1 MALVTRVTVDLRK
14 EAMPNPD
21 DQTASPE
28 ADLRAISSTLHLD
41 PSVVRQFIAD
51 YLRLLPTRL
60 HRIDD
65 DLERGDVPAATVSL
79 LSLATSSTML
89 GADDVSAAAQ
99 RVREG
104 SAAGNQAAVRDGRQL
119 LRSSAEHT
127 RDRLARLSAQG

>member
-1 MALVTRVTVDLRK
+1 
-14 EAMPNPD
+14 MPNPD

-41 PSVVRQFIAD
+41 PSVVQQFIAD

-89 GADDVSAAAQ
+89 GADEVSDAAQ
-99 RVREG
+99 RVQEG
-104 SAAGNQAAVRDGRQL
+104 SAAGNQAAVRDGRRL
-119 LRSSAEHT
+119 LLSTAEHT
-127 RDRLARLSAQG
+127 RARLARLSSRN